1 VIVRELLG
9 KRKGD
14 VVQPVTRFYSARSV
28 VPVSRMSTVDLI
40 VIELRKAIL
49 AGDLSVGAP
58 LGEVEI
64 AAQLGVSRGPL
75 REGAQRLVQEGLLVS
90 IPGRGLRVRR
100 IGADEVPDLYEAR
113 LGLEA
118 HAARRLAQRPNATET
133 AELEACLARLVAV
146 SAGEDPA
153 PIGDADLEFHRQLV
167 DLVGSRRLSAR
178 ISTLLAETR
187 IASFSAKSG
196 YQVRRSVSP
205 TYRELIDAI
214 VAGDGDAAAF
224 ALSRQF
230 EAASARLTGEDDS
243 ADTVEVP
250 ILDEPLSFSRIES
263 IE

>member
-1 VIVRELLG
+1 M
-9 KRKGD
+9 RKSD
-14 VVQPVTRFYSARSV
+14 VVQSVARFYSARSV

-49 AGDLSVGAP
+49 AGDLSVGSP

-100 IGADEVPDLYEAR
+100 IGPDEVPDLYESR
-113 LGLEA
+113 LAVEA

-133 AELEACLARLVAV
+133 AELEACLARLIAV

-178 ISTLLAETR
+178 SRRCSPRRASRASARRAATR
-187 IASFSAKSG
+187 CAAPSLRHIASC
-196 YQVRRSVSP
+196 
-205 TYRELIDAI
+205 IDAI

-230 EAASARLTGEDDS
+230 EAAAARLTGEGEF

-250 ILDEPLSFSRIES
+250 ILDEPLSFTRIES